1 MREVTFSPYLLITA
15 AAAAFAIGFFLSSH
29 SLILL
34 LEDTAF
40 GVWDW
45 LLRTLRPGARR
56 LRDLAQEARSPK
68 AVQASYG
75 RNFFSRLIL
84 AVLRFPTPI
93 LAAVLLAI
101 WVRDWMLSPI
111 LIVVGAAISSSLF
124 ARVSRRF
131 YNQLTDELEMLI
143 LQFVSRYPLRN
154 SVATALSEAADQ
166 LPGGMLKDAA
176 AGTATRLKLQATGD
190 AYRELMAVP
199 HPVARQFAG
208 VLMRSRFASPEVF
221 LDLLGQLRKDTESR
235 RELQQR
241 VRRDLTLES
250 ATVTILQ
257 IVLIASLVAVILI
270 PSWKVYYVGSF
281 GNRVVYLLLVS
292 LGILGTVIGENEVR
306 YLEEA

>member
-1 MREVTFSPYLLITA
+1 MRLGPYQLLSIA
-15 AAAAFAIGFFLSSH
+15 AIAFGIGLFLSSH

-34 LEDTAF
+34 LEDLIF

-45 LLRTLRPGARR
+45 ILRTLRPGAHR
-56 LRDLAQEARSPK
+56 LRDLAEEARSPK
-68 AVQASYG
+68 LAQTIYG
-75 RNFFSRLIL
+75 KGFVSRTAIALMRFPWPILVGVGL
-84 AVLRFPTPI
+84 AVWI
-93 LAAVLLAI
+93 
-101 WVRDWMLSPI
+101 RDWMLSPI
-111 LIVVGAAISSSLF
+111 MIIVGAVISSALF
-124 ARVSRRF
+124 SRMSRRF

-154 SVATALSEAADQ
+154 SVATALSEASDQ
-166 LPGGMLKDAA
+166 LPRGLLRDAA
-176 AGTATRLKLQATGD
+176 AGTATRLKLQAGGNP
-190 AYRELMAVP
+190 YRDLIAVP
-199 HPVARQFAG
+199 HPVARRFAG
-208 VLMRSRFASPEVF
+208 VLMRAGMASPEVF

-250 ATVTILQ
+250 ATITILQ
-257 IVLIASLVAVILI
+257 VVLIASLIAVALI

-281 GNRVVYLLLVS
+281 GNRVVYLVLVG